1 VTPECRENG
10 LISAWPPHVQ
20 TIVFVS
26 SADGTRQPAA
36 FYDSGTPG
44 AKPLLVALHTW
55 SYDFCQ
61 EMSIPYAEWCIEHDW
76 ILLAP
81 DFLSP
86 IFIRGRGCLSISTL

>member
-1 VTPECRENG
+1 MMPD
-10 LISAWPPHVQ
+10 WPNKVEM
-20 TIVFVS
+20 IWFAS
-26 SADGTRQPAA
+26 SIDGSRQPAA
-36 FYDSGTPG
+36 FYASGTPG

-55 SYDFCQ
+55 SHDFRQ

-86 IFIRGRGCLSISTL
+86 IFIRGCGCLSISTL